1 MDNKGFGMNF
11 VKIIKDRLIKNN
23 GLLVVLSITATLFIL
38 GPTSVFFDNY
48 YGLTFSFSD
57 LMLEMA
63 FPFIITTV
71 ILLLLVVIVPN
82 KLSNTLLSLLLM
94 VGVAFW
100 LQGLF
105 LTFGYGILDGST
117 DLSKL
122 KLQGFISTITWIICI
137 LIGVLL
143 SKKIITLVKPVIF
156 IIIISQL
163 SLIIPSVINATNV
176 KSNMATKDDIGEN
189 KEVYLTV
196 EDMKNHR
203 DMFNFSKDKNI
214 IYIILD
220 TFDYKIFEKLLNE
233 DKIKKAF
240 KDFTI
245 YSNYSTVIQYTD
257 LSVLSQFAGKV
268 YDNSIPIKEM
278 IKESFTSG
286 YSAPE
291 VLKDNGWSNKV
302 YTKYAYYHY
311 HHTPKLYDSAY
322 KVSNTNSSDFNLNKV
337 NEIID
342 ASYFKYMPHFLKGN
356 FLVNESHIEWDFWFL
371 DFVRNKQFKNQS
383 EKPVFFTVQ
392 LHAFHGPYVVDKDL
406 NVVES
411 SNIND
416 QGYASL
422 MMVNEFLDKLK
433 ESGVYDNSLII
444 ITGDHGL
451 FAHRNH
457 VALMVKDVNSRND
470 SYKLEDYPTSQ
481 VDMKNYLISFYKNN
495 IANNYDKRE
504 ERFFHFLKGKYED
517 KKGGYFST
525 LEKVLIPV
533 DVKDKSKY
541 IHTGEFYY
549 PYNLRNMIDKNI
561 IIDNTNYEKNKSFFN
576 GEWNIKKDII
586 YGVGKSSKLNLLFD
600 YNIEDKNNY
609 IKTTL
614 NLDPNYHSCDNLIHA
629 SYSNSTLFTIQDY
642 KCDKNQINVYITQ
655 GTILNIDF
663 LNDIYIKSINI
674 EFLNNGVD
682 NIFKDVHYY
691 LCGNNCSKNIEGIVL
706 QKNGIQYGPYIEL
719 DKGEYKITITGDN
732 LDKGKFDTYIH
743 AIKKSAKLYDIN
755 VHKNKI
761 EYKFNSEITTHLIEH
776 RLRNPQDLPITIT
789 NITREKIN

>member
-48 YGLTFSFSD
+48 YGLMFSFSD

-143 SKKIITLVKPVIF
+143 SKKLIKLVKPVIF

-163 SLIIPSVINATNV
+163 SLIIPSIINAIDV
-176 KSNMATKDDIGEN
+176 KNNMATKEDSDEN

-220 TFDYKIFEKLLNE
+220 TFDYEIFEKLLNE

-245 YSNYSTVIQYTD
+245 YSNYS
-257 LSVLSQFAGKV
+257 SVVPNTPPSVMPQFTGKV
-268 YDNSIPIKEM
+268 YDNSKPYSQMK
-278 IKESFTSG
+278 KESFTSG
-286 YSAPE
+286 YSVPE

-302 YTKYAYYHY
+302 YTKNAYNYY
-311 HHTPKLYDSAY
+311 YHTPKLYDSAY
-322 KVSNTNSSDFNLNKV
+322 KVPNTNSSDFNLSEV
-337 NEIID
+337 NEIVY

-356 FLVNESHIEWDFWFL
+356 YLVNKSLVEWDFWFL

-392 LHAFHGPYVVDKDL
+392 LYAFHSPYIVDKDL

-411 SNIND
+411 SNVNE

-422 MMVNEFLDKLK
+422 MIVNEFLDKLK
-433 ESGVYDNSLII
+433 EIGVYDNSLII
-444 ITGDHGL
+444 ITGDHGGL
-451 FAHRNH
+451 NFRAHTT
-457 VALMVKDVNSRND
+457 LMIKDINKERGTYIN
-470 SYKLEDYPTSQ
+470 YPTFQ
-481 VDMKNYLISFYKNN
+481 VDMKDYLINFLKNSETN
-495 IANNYDKRE
+495 VFPKRE
-504 ERFFHFLKGKYED
+504 ERFVHTYTDVHNSFIRD
-517 KKGGYFST
+517 DYFGVMY
-525 LEKVLIPV
+525 KVLVPTDIS
-533 DVKDKSKY
+533 DATKY
-541 IHTGEFYY
+541 IKTGEFYY
-549 PYNLRNMIDKNI
+549 PYNLKNIIDKNMV
-561 IIDNTNYEKNKSFFN
+561 IDNTNYEKNKSFFN

-586 YGVGKSSKLNLLFD
+586 YGVGKSSKLNLLFN

-614 NLDPNYHSCDNLIHA
+614 NLDPNYHSCDNQVQRKDNFPLV
-629 SYSNSTLFTIQDY
+629 TVQDY
-642 KCDKNQINVYITQ
+642 KCDKNQIDIYTHQ
-655 GTILNIDF
+655 MTILNIDF
-663 LNDIYIKSINI
+663 LSDIYIKSINI

-691 LCGNNCSKNIEGIVL
+691 GCGNNCTKNVEGIVL
-706 QKNGIQYGPYIEL
+706 QKNGVQYGPYITL

-732 LDKGKFDTYIH
+732 LDKGKFDTYMH
-743 AIKKSAKLYDIN
+743 ERKYYFELYDIN
-755 VHKNKI
+755 VQKNKI
-761 EYKFNSEITTHLIEH
+761 EYKFKVEEKIAGVEH
-776 RLRNPQDLPITIT
+776 RLHNPQDLPITIT